1 MVPQKQ
7 PNPVGLSPTATI
19 PELQQSGSFV
29 DRRKWHFQESGFQ
42 ITSLLL
48 VFAKC
53 QLCSVSEIDSVSRRK
68 MPRRAAIF
76 VGLVCEQT
84 LSRLQS

>member
-53 QLCSVSEIDSVSRRK
+53 QLCLSTKLPECKAWDQLS
-68 MPRRAAIF
+68 
-76 VGLVCEQT
+76 GLE
-84 LSRLQS
+84 LSMLARTPDEHG